1 MKSRE
6 SEMKILRSIY
16 IDIEQL
22 EKLDSLS
29 AQTRVPKATYIRE
42 ALELV
47 LEKYERQMKYTQKRK
62 TAE

>member
-1 MKSRE
+1 
-6 SEMKILRSIY
+6 MKILRSIY

-29 AQTRVPKATYIRE
+29 KQTRVPKATYIRE

-47 LEKYERQMKYTQKRK
+47 LEKYERQIKFTQKRK
-62 TAE
+62 EEF

>member
-1 MKSRE
+1 
-6 SEMKILRSIY
+6 MKILRSIY

-29 AQTRVPKATYIRE
+29 TQTKVPKATYIRE

-47 LEKYERQMKYTQKRK
+47 LEKYERKVKNSK
-62 TAE
+62 KS

>member
-1 MKSRE
+1 
-6 SEMKILRSIY
+6 MKILRSIY

-29 AQTRVPKATYIRE
+29 AQTKVPKATYIRE

-47 LEKYERQMKYTQKRK
+47 LEKYERKVKNSK
-62 TAE
+62 KS